1 MDSKTIIFGLLVG
14 GLLLLIPLIF
24 WYVHQQR
31 KKLTEQHHRDV
42 QSLDAQLERGDLPP
56 EIYERLRT
64 QLNEQFRKQLKK
76 AGK

>member
-1 MDSKTIIFGLLVG
+1 MDILVG
-14 GLLLLIPLIF
+14 LVIVGLLLLIPLIF

-31 KKLTEQHHRDV
+31 KKLTEQHQRDV

-56 EIYERLRT
+56 EVYERLRI
-64 QLNEQFRKQLKK
+64 QLNEQFSKQLKK